1 MVTFALI
8 LSLCTSAKCDNSATT
23 MKTTQTTRIPT
34 KGITTA
40 SFEYETKT
48 SLSNKSGDVLKS
60 TSSPKPEANNIILK
74 ETHVYEVKNRS
85 KSNRSTQEEEP
96 KLEKSIGTNK
106 KRTES
111 SVEQGSTDKNKTMNE
126 MPSDYSTSTI
136 VSLVV
141 VVLVM
146 VALVRL
152 SNMIIACP
160 SLSIKIY
167 KMIQQAA
174 CWKRYQMR
182 RKPYEDQEENPNYD
196 TLDYEGSFYHHH
208 LKHHDHHHSLSLSL
222 ILSPS

>member
-1 MVTFALI
+1 
-8 LSLCTSAKCDNSATT
+8 

-34 KGITTA
+34 KVITTA

-48 SLSNKSGDVLKS
+48 LLSNKSGDVLMS

-111 SVEQGSTDKNKTMNE
+111 SVEQGSTDKNKTMNK

-141 VVLVM
+141 VVLVI
-146 VALVRL
+146 VAVV
-152 SNMIIACP
+152 SHI
-160 SLSIKIY
+160 
-167 KMIQQAA
+167 
-174 CWKRYQMR
+174 
-182 RKPYEDQEENPNYD
+182 
-196 TLDYEGSFYHHH
+196 
-208 LKHHDHHHSLSLSL
+208 
-222 ILSPS
+222 

>member
-1 MVTFALI
+1 
-8 LSLCTSAKCDNSATT
+8 

-34 KGITTA
+34 KVITTA

-60 TSSPKPEANNIILK
+60 TSSPKPESNNIILK

-111 SVEQGSTDKNKTMNE
+111 SVEQGSTDKNKTMNK

-141 VVLVM
+141 VVLVI
-146 VALVRL
+146 VAVV
-152 SNMIIACP
+152 SHI
-160 SLSIKIY
+160 
-167 KMIQQAA
+167 
-174 CWKRYQMR
+174 
-182 RKPYEDQEENPNYD
+182 
-196 TLDYEGSFYHHH
+196 
-208 LKHHDHHHSLSLSL
+208 
-222 ILSPS
+222 

>member
-23 MKTTQTTRIPT
+23 MKTTETTRIST
-34 KGITTA
+34 KVITSA

-48 SLSNKSGDVLKS
+48 LLSNKSGDVLMS

-111 SVEQGSTDKNKTMNE
+111 SVEQGSTDKNKTMNK

-141 VVLVM
+141 VVLVI
-146 VALVRL
+146 VAVV
-152 SNMIIACP
+152 SHI
-160 SLSIKIY
+160 
-167 KMIQQAA
+167 
-174 CWKRYQMR
+174 
-182 RKPYEDQEENPNYD
+182 
-196 TLDYEGSFYHHH
+196 
-208 LKHHDHHHSLSLSL
+208 
-222 ILSPS
+222 

>member
-1 MVTFALI
+1 MVTFALV

-34 KGITTA
+34 KVITTA

-146 VALVRL
+146 VALV
-152 SNMIIACP
+152 SSHI
-160 SLSIKIY
+160 
-167 KMIQQAA
+167 
-174 CWKRYQMR
+174 
-182 RKPYEDQEENPNYD
+182 
-196 TLDYEGSFYHHH
+196 
-208 LKHHDHHHSLSLSL
+208 
-222 ILSPS
+222 

>member
-34 KGITTA
+34 KVITTA

-48 SLSNKSGDVLKS
+48 YLTNESGDVLKS

-111 SVEQGSTDKNKTMNE
+111 SVEQGSTDKNKTVNE
-126 MPSDYSTSTI
+126 MPSDSSTSTI

-141 VVLVM
+141 GVLVV
-146 VALVRL
+146 VAVV
-152 SNMIIACP
+152 SQI
-160 SLSIKIY
+160 
-167 KMIQQAA
+167 
-174 CWKRYQMR
+174 
-182 RKPYEDQEENPNYD
+182 
-196 TLDYEGSFYHHH
+196 
-208 LKHHDHHHSLSLSL
+208 
-222 ILSPS
+222 

>member
-1 MVTFALI
+1 MTFALV
-8 LSLCTSAKCDNSATT
+8 LSLFTSVKCDNSATT
-23 MKTTQTTRIPT
+23 MKTTETTRIST
-34 KGITTA
+34 KVITSA

-141 VVLVM
+141 VVLVI
-146 VALVRL
+146 VAVV
-152 SNMIIACP
+152 SHI
-160 SLSIKIY
+160 
-167 KMIQQAA
+167 
-174 CWKRYQMR
+174 
-182 RKPYEDQEENPNYD
+182 
-196 TLDYEGSFYHHH
+196 
-208 LKHHDHHHSLSLSL
+208 
-222 ILSPS
+222 

>member
-1 MVTFALI
+1 VTFALI

-34 KGITTA
+34 KVITTA

-48 SLSNKSGDVLKS
+48 LLSNKSGDVLMS

-141 VVLVM
+141 VVLVI
-146 VALVRL
+146 VAV
-152 SNMIIACP
+152 
-160 SLSIKIY
+160 
-167 KMIQQAA
+167 AA

-222 ILSPS
+222 ILSLS

>member
-1 MVTFALI
+1 MTFALV
-8 LSLCTSAKCDNSATT
+8 LSLCTSAKCDNSSTT
-23 MKTTQTTRIPT
+23 MKTTETTRIST
-34 KGITTA
+34 KVITTA

-60 TSSPKPEANNIILK
+60 TSSPKPESNNIILK

-111 SVEQGSTDKNKTMNE
+111 SVEQGSTDKNKTMNK

-141 VVLVM
+141 VVLVI
-146 VALVRL
+146 VAVV
-152 SNMIIACP
+152 SHI
-160 SLSIKIY
+160 
-167 KMIQQAA
+167 
-174 CWKRYQMR
+174 
-182 RKPYEDQEENPNYD
+182 
-196 TLDYEGSFYHHH
+196 
-208 LKHHDHHHSLSLSL
+208 
-222 ILSPS
+222 